1 MARKKHKEDHVNHEA
16 WAIPYGDLVT
26 LLLAFFVVM
35 YAVSSVNEGKYRAL
49 SDSLVAAF
57 RGAPRT
63 MEPVQVGAFQVRA
76 DEELQT
82 GLPRSLVPFEV
93 DRNVGISEIGE
104 AMTGLSRRGQGKEM
118 AEGLGPA
125 DGSGAASGENADRG
139 DENSW
144 ILIERLEDE
153 VLEAMAPLI
162 EAEMISVR
170 RVSYWLEVEINTNFL
185 FASGSATVAS
195 SAIPAIRQLGS
206 LLSDAGV
213 RLQVEGHTDSV
224 PISTSRFPSNW
235 ELSASRAASVVHL
248 LAAYGLDP
256 AMMAAVGYGE
266 YRPIGDNNTSDGRRM
281 NRRVLII
288 IMSGAEQERGLA
300 DTSRGGQRRNEAQ
313 QAGATAP
320 PEAAVDVVAD
330 APSDVVV
337 DAPPDV
343 VAGAPPDVVVDAR
356 GDVDPT
362 PVETAGTGS

>member
-1 MARKKHKEDHVNHEA
+1 MARKKHKEEHVNHEA

-63 MEPVQVGAFQVRA
+63 MEPVQIGAFQVRA
-76 DEELQT
+76 DEEIQT
-82 GLPRSLVPFEV
+82 GLPRTLVPLEV
-93 DRNVGISEIGE
+93 DRNMGIAEVGEST
-104 AMTGLSRRGQGKEM
+104 TGMSRRGQGAEV
-118 AEGLGPA
+118 AEGLGPG
-125 DGSGAASGENADRG
+125 DGSGTEGSRDTDG
-139 DENSW
+139 DEDSW

-162 EAEMISVR
+162 DAEMISVR

-195 SAIPAIRQLGS
+195 SAIPAIRQLGG
-206 LLSDAGV
+206 LLSGAGV

-224 PISTSRFPSNW
+224 PISTARFPSNW

-256 AMMAAVGYGE
+256 ALMAAVGYGE
-266 YRPIGDNNTSDGRRM
+266 YRPIGDNNTSEGRRT

-300 DTSRGGQRRNEAQ
+300 DTRSAGERPGGAE
-313 QAGATAP
+313 P
-320 PEAAVDVVAD
+320 AD
-330 APSDVVV
+330 ADSQPGAAAAETV
-337 DAPPDV
+337 DAVQAPD
-343 VAGAPPDVVVDAR
+343 AFDAR
-356 GDVDPT
+356 
-362 PVETAGTGS
+362 ETEDIDAAAASTMEART

>member
-1 MARKKHKEDHVNHEA
+1 MARKKRHEEHVNHEA

-63 MEPVQVGAFQVRA
+63 MEPVQIGAFQVRA
-76 DEELQT
+76 DEEIQT
-82 GLPRSLVPFEV
+82 GLPRTLVPLEV
-93 DRNVGISEIGE
+93 DRNEGIAESGE
-104 AMTGLSRRGQGKEM
+104 DVTGRSRRGQGTEM
-118 AEGLGPA
+118 AEGLGPG
-125 DGSGAASGENADRG
+125 DGSGAEGSRDGDGG

-144 ILIERLEDE
+144 VLIERLEDE

-162 EAEMISVR
+162 DAEMISVR

-195 SAIPAIRQLGS
+195 SAVPAIRQLGG
-206 LLSDAGV
+206 LLSGAGV

-224 PISTSRFPSNW
+224 PISTARFPSNW

-266 YRPIGDNNTSDGRRM
+266 YRPIGDNNTLEGRRM

-288 IMSGAEQERGLA
+288 IMSGAQQERELA
-300 DTSRGGQRRNEAQ
+300 DSRQSGNTHDSAEEAVV
-313 QAGATAP
+313 ATPPDNASERAQDAP
-320 PEAAVDVVAD
+320 AEVAVPDGSAMRDAPEAD
-330 APSDVVV
+330 A
-337 DAPPDV
+337 APV
-343 VAGAPPDVVVDAR
+343 S
-356 GDVDPT
+356 
-362 PVETAGTGS
+362 TA